1 MIRLREFFWVLNAL
15 ILFTLITWAF
25 NLDLLISQFF
35 FLPLAKMNGSS
46 ESWLGLRMPPMHLLY
61 HTAKIPALALAC
73 ISLAVLIGSRWQAQ
87 WHIWRRQA
95 VFVLLMLLL
104 GPWLLINV
112 VLKDGLG
119 KPSPSE
125 LIQFGGTY
133 AYAQFWEEGTG
144 KHNGAFP
151 SGHAAVAFSLMLPY
165 FFLRQQQP
173 HASKCFLFLGL
184 SWGLL
189 IGVMRVSQGGHFFS
203 DVIWSGAIIY
213 LLGVSLA
220 ALFRFD
226 QSPTRSTIPV
236 FLKPPPFPHL
246 GQSAIT
252 ATLVKPG
259 YEVAT
264 AQNSYLSSRQ
274 QALPHVN
281 SFSDQ
286 G

>member
-1 MIRLREFFWVLNAL
+1 
-15 ILFTLITWAF
+15 
-25 NLDLLISQFF
+25 
-35 FLPLAKMNGSS
+35 
-46 ESWLGLRMPPMHLLY
+46 
-61 HTAKIPALALAC
+61 
-73 ISLAVLIGSRWQAQ
+73 
-87 WHIWRRQA
+87 
-95 VFVLLMLLL
+95 
-104 GPWLLINV
+104 
-112 VLKDGLG
+112 
-119 KPSPSE
+119 
-125 LIQFGGTY
+125 
-133 AYAQFWEEGTG
+133 YAQFWEEGTG